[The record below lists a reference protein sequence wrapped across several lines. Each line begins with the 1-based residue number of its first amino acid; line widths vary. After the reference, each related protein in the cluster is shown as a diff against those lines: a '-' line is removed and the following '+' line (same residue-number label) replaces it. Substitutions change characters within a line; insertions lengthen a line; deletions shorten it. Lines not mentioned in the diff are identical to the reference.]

1 MAAYGLGSIPSGW
14 LTVKWLQGVDLRQQ
28 GSGSTGA
35 TNVLRVAGRWPALAV
50 LLVDVGKG
58 TVAIL
63 LAKGLEA
70 TAWQQLAVGL
80 CALAGH
86 IWPLWLKFRGGKAV
100 ATGLGIFLGLSPA
113 VALACLGSFLVV
125 LASVRMVSVASLT
138 AGLLLPML
146 MAWGTMGSSTHLP
159 YTLLALMA
167 MVLVVWRHRDNMKRI
182 WTGQEPRLGQKAAQ
196 ELEEKAR
203 EVRISTESGQRH

>member
-1 MAAYGLGSIPSGW
+1 MNPAASWFLCLLAAYGLGSIPSGW
-14 LTVKWLQGVDLRQQ
+14 LAVKWLRGVDLRQQ

-58 TVAIL
+58 TAAVL
-63 LAKGLEA
+63 LAKGLG
-70 TAWQQLAVGL
+70 TTPWQQLAVGL
-80 CALAGH
+80 WALAGH

-100 ATGLGIFLGLSPA
+100 ATGLGVFLGLSPA

-138 AGLLLPML
+138 AGVLLPVL
-146 MAWGTMGSSTHLP
+146 MAWGTRGSAARLP
-159 YTLLALMA
+159 YTLLALAA
-167 MVLVVWRHRDNMKRI
+167 MVLVIWRHRGNMKRI
-182 WTGQEPRLGQKAAQ
+182 RMGQEPRLG
-196 ELEEKAR
+196 EKAP
-203 EVRISTESGQRH
+203 

>member
-80 CALAGH
+80 CALGGH

-159 YTLLALMA
+159 YTLLALMT

-182 WTGQEPRLGQKAAQ
+182 WTGQEPRLGQKAPQ

>member
-1 MAAYGLGSIPSGW
+1 MNPAASWFLCLLAAYGLGSIPSGW
-14 LTVKWLQGVDLRQQ
+14 LLVKWLRGVDLRQQ

-63 LAKGLEA
+63 LAKDLGA
-70 TAWQQLAVGL
+70 TPWQQLAVGL

-86 IWPLWLKFRGGKAV
+86 IWPLWLGFRGGKAV
-100 ATGLGIFLGLSPA
+100 ATGLGVFLGLSTP

-125 LASVRMVSVASLT
+125 LASVRMVSVASLA
-138 AGLLLPML
+138 AGVLLPVL
-146 MAWGTMGSSTHLP
+146 MAWGTTGSAARLP
-159 YTLLALMA
+159 YTLLALAA
-167 MVLVVWRHRDNMKRI
+167 MVLVIWRHRGNMKRI
-182 WTGQEPRLGQKAAQ
+182 RMGQEPRLGQKAP
-196 ELEEKAR
+196 
-203 EVRISTESGQRH
+203 

>member
-1 MAAYGLGSIPSGW
+1 MNPEASWLFCLLAAYGLGSTPSGW
-14 LTVKWLQGVDLRQQ
+14 LMVKWLQGVDLRQQ

-50 LLVDVGKG
+50 LLVDVAKG

-63 LAKGLEA
+63 LAKGLGA
-70 TAWQQLAVGL
+70 TPWQQLAVGL

-86 IWPLWLKFRGGKAV
+86 IWPLWLRFRGGKAV

-113 VALACLGSFLVV
+113 VALACLGSFLLV

-138 AGLLLPML
+138 AGLLLPVL
-146 MAWGTMGSSTHLP
+146 MAWGMTGSPARLP
-159 YTLLALMA
+159 YTLLALIT
-167 MVLVVWRHRDNMKRI
+167 MVLVVWRHRGNMKRI
-182 WTGQEPRLGQKAAQ
+182 WTGQEPRLGQKAP
-196 ELEEKAR
+196 
-203 EVRISTESGQRH
+203 

>member
-1 MAAYGLGSIPSGW
+1 MNPSVNPEASWLLCLLAAYGLGSIPAGW
-14 LTVKWLQGVDLRQQ
+14 LAVKWLRGVDLRQE

-58 TVAIL
+58 TAAVL
-63 LAKGLEA
+63 LAKGWGA
-70 TAWQQLAVGL
+70 TPWQQLAVGL

-100 ATGLGIFLGLSPA
+100 ATALGVFLGLAPS
-113 VALACLGSFLVV
+113 VAMACLGTFLMV

-138 AGLLLPML
+138 AGVLLPIL
-146 MAWGTMGSSTHLP
+146 MAWGTMGSPARLP
-159 YTLLALMA
+159 YTMLALA
-167 MVLVVWRHRDNMKRI
+167 TMVLVIWRHRSNMGRI
-182 WTGQEPRLGQKAAQ
+182 LAGQEPRLGRKAP
-196 ELEEKAR
+196 
-203 EVRISTESGQRH
+203 

>member
-1 MAAYGLGSIPSGW
+1 MNFEASWLLCLLAAYGLGSIPAGW
-14 LTVKWLQGVDLRQQ
+14 LVVKWLRGVDLRQE

-63 LAKGLEA
+63 LAKGWGA
-70 TAWQQLAVGL
+70 TPWQQLAVGL

-86 IWPLWLKFRGGKAV
+86 SWPLWLGFRGGKAV
-100 ATGLGIFLGLSPA
+100 ATGLGVVLGLAPA
-113 VALACLGSFLVV
+113 VALACLGSFFLV

-138 AGLLLPML
+138 AGGLLPVL
-146 MAWGTMGSSTHLP
+146 MVWGKAGSAARLP
-159 YTLLALMA
+159 YTLLAMA
-167 MVLVVWRHRDNMKRI
+167 TTVLVVWRHRGNIKRI
-182 WTGQEPRLGQKAAQ
+182 SMGQEPRLGQKAP
-196 ELEEKAR
+196 
-203 EVRISTESGQRH
+203 

>member
-1 MAAYGLGSIPSGW
+1 MNPAASLLLCLLAAYGLGSIPSGW
-14 LTVKWLQGVDLRQQ
+14 LAVKWWCGVDLRQQ

-58 TVAIL
+58 TGAIL
-63 LAKGLEA
+63 LAQRWGA
-70 TAWQQLAVGL
+70 TPWQQLAVGL
-80 CALAGH
+80 CTLAGH

-100 ATGLGIFLGLSPA
+100 ATALGVFLGLSAP

-138 AGLLLPML
+138 AGVLLPIL
-146 MAWGTMGSSTHLP
+146 MAWGMTGTAARLP
-159 YTLLALMA
+159 YTLLALA
-167 MVLVVWRHRDNMKRI
+167 TMVLVIWRHRSNMQRI
-182 WTGQEPRLGQKAAQ
+182 WTGREPRLGQKAPP
-196 ELEEKAR
+196 
-203 EVRISTESGQRH
+203 

>member
-1 MAAYGLGSIPSGW
+1 MNPAASWFLCLLAAYGLGSIPSGW
-14 LTVKWLQGVDLRQQ
+14 LAVKWLRGVDLRQQ

-58 TVAIL
+58 TAAVL
-63 LAKGLEA
+63 LAKGLG
-70 TAWQQLAVGL
+70 TTPWQQLAVGL
-80 CALAGH
+80 WALAGH

-100 ATGLGIFLGLSPA
+100 ATGLGVFLGLSPA

-138 AGLLLPML
+138 AGVLLPVL
-146 MAWGTMGSSTHLP
+146 MAWGTTGSAARLP
-159 YTLLALMA
+159 YTLLALAA
-167 MVLVVWRHRDNMKRI
+167 MVLVIWRHRGNMKRI
-182 WTGQEPRLGQKAAQ
+182 RMGQEPRLG
-196 ELEEKAR
+196 EKAP
-203 EVRISTESGQRH
+203 